1 MLFFGG
7 AADYNRSKDSNG
19 AGTMRKT
26 KNSCCLC
33 VAATLATLV
42 LALQPGIVVGDTLAT
57 QASYIFTSVDIP
69 TSSGQFGFTALDD
82 INDRGEIVGGF
93 VAGPVGFLLDEK
105 FNFTDIECPGAINS
119 TAAKSINKR
128 GEIAG
133 FCFAGGRIH
142 GFFRDKKG
150 TYTLLD
156 FPRANLT
163 EAVGINDDGQVVG
176 DYRDSS
182 GRFHGFFWDAGL
194 FLTFDVPFPEATL
207 TAPNGINNV
216 GQIVGFYFD
225 NNVSETFPNGHAH
238 GFLYNN
244 GFFSSFDVPGA
255 SATLPLDINDHGQ
268 IVGVYGDSD
277 SIPHSFL
284 LEDGHFTFI
293 EVPFPHVVFTD
304 VSGINNRGQIVGRYL
319 TTNPAD
325 VNNIF
330 NHGLIATPV
339 PGRPSST
346 AQLAASP
353 APTVARADGVATPAL
368 RLSLDACPGVEP
380 QDGSVTP
387 AKLSGRWISCSQA
400 VVPE

>member
-1 MLFFGG
+1 M
-7 AADYNRSKDSNG
+7 A
-19 AGTMRKT
+19 
-26 KNSCCLC
+26 
-33 VAATLATLV
+33 
-42 LALQPGIVVGDTLAT
+42 
-57 QASYIFTSVDIP
+57 
-69 TSSGQFGFTALDD
+69 
-82 INDRGEIVGGF
+82 
-93 VAGPVGFLLDEK
+93 
-105 FNFTDIECPGAINS
+105 
-119 TAAKSINKR
+119 
-128 GEIAG
+128 
-133 FCFAGGRIH
+133 
-142 GFFRDKKG
+142 FRDKKG

-156 FPRANLT
+156 FPGANLT

-176 DYRDSS
+176 DYRDSA

-207 TAPNGINNV
+207 TAPSGINNV

-225 NNVSETFPNGHAH
+225 NNVSETFPNGRAH
-238 GFLYNN
+238 GFLYDN
-244 GFFSSFDVPGA
+244 GVFSSFDVPGA

-268 IVGVYGDSD
+268 IVASLAIAIA
-277 SIPHSFL
+277 SHI
-284 LEDGHFTFI
+284 
-293 EVPFPHVVFTD
+293 VFCWKMDTLPL
-304 VSGINNRGQIVGRYL
+304 SKCRSRMWSLPMSAGLITGGKLSGRYL

-380 QDGSVTP
+380 QDVSVTP
-387 AKLSGRWISCSQA
+387 AKLLGRWISCSQA

>member
-1 MLFFGG
+1 M
-7 AADYNRSKDSNG
+7 
-19 AGTMRKT
+19 MRKK
-26 KNSCCLC
+26 KNTCFLF
-33 VAATLATLV
+33 VVGILASFILT
-42 LALQPGIVVGDTLAT
+42 LQPGVVVGDTLAT
-57 QASYIFTSVDIP
+57 QASSYIFTSVDIP
-69 TSSGQFGFTALDD
+69 TSSGQFGSTALDD
-82 INDRGEIVGGF
+82 INDRGEIVGNF
-93 VAGPVGFLLDEK
+93 VAGPVGFLLDEQMQ
-105 FNFTDIECPGAINS
+105 FTDIECPGARDS

-133 FCFAGGRIH
+133 FCFAGGRNH

-150 TYTLLD
+150 RYTFLD
-156 FPRANLT
+156 FPRATLT

-176 DYRDSS
+176 DYRDST

-194 FLTFDVPFPEATL
+194 FLTFDVPFPDATL
-207 TAPNGINNV
+207 TAPNGINNA

-225 NNVSETFPNGHAH
+225 NNVSEMFPNGRAH
-238 GFLYNN
+238 GFLYDN

-268 IVGVYGDSD
+268 IVGVYGDSE

-284 LEDGHFTFI
+284 LEDGHFTSL

-304 VSGINNRGQIVGRYL
+304 VSGMNNRGQIVGRYL

-330 NHGLIATPV
+330 NHGFIATPV
-339 PGRPSST
+339 PGRPSSA

-380 QDGSVTP
+380 QDGSMTP
-387 AKLSGRWISCSQA
+387 AKLSGRWLSCSQA